1 MTGKSL
7 AAGDSVDTAQVPGE
21 TGLTIEL
28 CAGIIDKDLSEVE
41 IAREEV
47 KEECGYLAAVEKFTQ
62 IVKFP
67 SSVGV
72 SGKNFRTLRMQNLV
86 VHTRW

>member
-1 MTGKSL
+1 MLTGKSL
-7 AAGDSVDTAQVPGE
+7 AAGDVIDTTKVPGE
-21 TGLTIEL
+21 AGLTIEL
-28 CAGIIDKDLSEVE
+28 CAGIIDKDLSEVA

-47 KEECGYLAAVEKFTQ
+47 KEECGYWAPLENFTK

-72 SGKNFRTLRMQNLV
+72 SGKHKMEMIEGKG
-86 VHTRW
+86 